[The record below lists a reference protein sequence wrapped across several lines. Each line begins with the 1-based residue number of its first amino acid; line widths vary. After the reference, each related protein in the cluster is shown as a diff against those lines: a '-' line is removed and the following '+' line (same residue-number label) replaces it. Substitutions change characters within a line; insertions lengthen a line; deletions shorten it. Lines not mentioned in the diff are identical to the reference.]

1 MVDQSLPLPGFT
13 VTGETSPPT
22 PLVLASP
29 HCGRDYPTAFLA
41 QTRLTLAQL
50 RRAEDAFV
58 GELAGGAAALG
69 VPLVAARYGRAWLD
83 LNRGEHELD
92 PAMFVDP
99 LDRHPGQSS
108 DRVQAG
114 LGVVPRFA
122 AQGLDIY
129 PGRVRAADA
138 AARID
143 TVHRPYHARLA
154 GLLETAR
161 RRHGFAVLIDCHS
174 MPTPAPVSGGAP
186 QIVVGDLHGTAAAA
200 PLVEWIER
208 RFRFAG
214 FRVAR
219 NVPYAGG
226 YTTAHHGRP
235 AAGLH
240 AVQIEIDRALYMDP
254 VRLVRHMGFARIE
267 AALTDLVAGL
277 LAEAASLGLV
287 PPLACAA
294 E

>member
-1 MVDQSLPLPGFT
+1 MVDDPASAPGFT
-13 VTGETSPPT
+13 LTPAAAPPG

-29 HCGRDYPTAFLA
+29 HSGRDYPAGFLA

-58 GELAGGAAALG
+58 AELLAAAVTRG

-83 LNRGEHELD
+83 LNRSEHELD

-99 LDRHPGQSS
+99 LDAHPAQGS
-108 DRVQAG
+108 DRVLAG
-114 LGVVPRFA
+114 LGVVPKVA

-129 PGRVRAADA
+129 PGRVRHAEA

-143 TVHRPYHARLA
+143 AVHRPYHAALA
-154 GLLETAR
+154 GLLTAAR
-161 RRHGFAVLIDCHS
+161 ERHGFAVLLDCHS
-174 MPTPAPVSGGAP
+174 MPTPPPVAGGAP
-186 QIVVGDLHGTAAAA
+186 QVVVGDLFGAAAS
-200 PLVEWIER
+200 PRLVEAIER
-208 RFRFAG
+208 AFRLAG

-219 NVPYAGG
+219 NAPYAGG
-226 YTTAHHGRP
+226 HTTAHHARP
-235 AAGLH
+235 AAGIH
-240 AVQIEIDRALYMDP
+240 AVQIEIDRTLYMDP
-254 VRLVRHMGFARIE
+254 ARLVRHMGFDRVSAV
-267 AALTDLVAGL
+267 LDQLVTGL
-277 LAEAASLGLV
+277 LATVAAMGLQ